1 MLLPLLYLLIRSGS
15 AGSSIWSLIV
25 RPRTLQVLA
34 NSALLAGAVTLTSTT
49 IAVPLG
55 WLLVRTDLPGRRFWS
70 VATSV
75 PLAIPSL
82 IGGFTFVAAFGS
94 GGIVHQWLRA
104 WLPEA
109 EFPSIYGF
117 GGAWILLTLLSYPYI
132 LLPVRASLRSMDR
145 GQEET
150 ARSLGHTSAGIFWRV
165 ILPGL
170 RPALLSGGLLVALY
184 TLSDFAAVSL
194 LQFDSFTR
202 AIYVQYQAS
211 FNRNYAAVLS
221 LLLVM
226 LTGGILLL
234 ESVIRG
240 STRFDRTGSGTG
252 RQVAPITLGVWR
264 WPAFAACTLL
274 LLLAIGLPVGVT
286 VYWLIRG
293 IVQGEV
299 VTFSWEIVTNSVG
312 VSLAAAIAAVLA
324 ALPVTVLAV
333 RFRSA
338 FTALLERSTYVGY
351 ALPGIVVALSLVFFG
366 ARYGG
371 RFYQSIWMLI
381 FAYLALF
388 LPQAVTTLKASMAHI
403 NPNVENVARSLGH
416 TPAGVLLR
424 VTIPLLWPGILSGG
438 ALVFLTVM
446 KELPATLLLS
456 PIGFRTLATG
466 VWSSVSEAFY
476 ARAALP
482 ALLLILASSLSLA
495 FLLRNKA

>member
-1 MLLPLLYLLIRSGS
+1 MLLPLIYLIIRSAD
-15 AGSSIWSLIV
+15 AGSSIWGLLA
-25 RPRTLQVLA
+25 RPRTLQVLL
-34 NSALLAGAVTLTSTT
+34 NSALLAGAVTLSSIT

-55 WLLVRTDLPGRRFWS
+55 WLLVRTDLPSRRLIS
-70 VATSV
+70 IAASV

-94 GGIVHQWLRA
+94 GGILHQWLRTWSPTA
-104 WLPEA
+104 PI
-109 EFPSIYGF
+109 PNVYGF

-132 LLPVRASLRSMDR
+132 LLPVIASLRSMDR

-150 ARSLGHTSAGIFWRV
+150 ARSLGHSTLAIFWRV
-165 ILPGL
+165 IFPGL

-211 FNRNYAAVLS
+211 FNRNYAAVLAM
-221 LLLVM
+221 LLVM

-234 ESVIRG
+234 ESLIRG
-240 STRFDRTGSGTG
+240 SKRFDRTGSGAG
-252 RQVAPITLGVWR
+252 RPPLPVSLGGWR
-264 WPAFAACTLL
+264 WPALGACALL
-274 LLLAIGLPVGVT
+274 LLLAVGLPVGVT
-286 VYWLIRG
+286 LYWLIRG
-293 IVQGEV
+293 VAQGEV
-299 VTFSWEIVTNSVG
+299 LSFSWSLVTNSVG
-312 VSLAAAIAAVLA
+312 VSLLAAVAAALA
-324 ALPVTVLAV
+324 ALPIAVLAV
-333 RFRSA
+333 RYRSA
-338 FTALLERSTYVGY
+338 FTVLLERATYVGY
-351 ALPGIVVALSLVFFG
+351 ALPGIVIALSLVFFG

-371 RFYQSIWMLI
+371 SLYQTIWMLI

-388 LPQAVTTLKASMAHI
+388 LPQAVTSLKASLSHI
-403 NPNVENVARSLGH
+403 NPNIENVARSLGH
-416 TPAGVLLR
+416 TPARVLTR
-424 VTIPLLWPGILSGG
+424 VTIPLLWPGIRSGG

-456 PIGFRTLATG
+456 PIGFRTLATS

-482 ALLLILASSLSLA
+482 ALLLILASSLSLT
-495 FLLRNKA
+495 LLLHDRK